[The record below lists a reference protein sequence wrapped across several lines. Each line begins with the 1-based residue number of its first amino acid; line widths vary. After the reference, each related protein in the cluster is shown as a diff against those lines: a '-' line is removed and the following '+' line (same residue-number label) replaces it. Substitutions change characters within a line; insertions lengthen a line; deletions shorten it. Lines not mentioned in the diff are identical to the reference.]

1 MYRRRRDRRGS
12 GAQAPLFCCP
22 DDGKAIG
29 SLRLLETASVELVLQ
44 TEPDGVEGWLDLNG
58 AGSPEVLLFKMRV
71 AVLDACRH
79 LVGYY
84 GFQSP
89 TDREAAS
96 APIQAAT
103 AESRVRFCLEMCPT
117 VATQRVGQGGGVY
130 FHANAA
136 EDVKAIVGLDVDQIS
151 ESAKVQIRADAGNIP
166 VGHDAGNEIAKVVI
180 VTGAE
185 FAKNSLAAD
194 SVESD
199 HPEKRNIVDNFAGAQ
214 RTTDIETRPVIGR

>member
-1 MYRRRRDRRGS
+1 
-12 GAQAPLFCCP
+12 
-22 DDGKAIG
+22 
-29 SLRLLETASVELVLQ
+29 
-44 TEPDGVEGWLDLNG
+44 
-58 AGSPEVLLFKMRV
+58 
-71 AVLDACRH
+71 
-79 LVGYY
+79 
-84 GFQSP
+84 
-89 TDREAAS
+89 
-96 APIQAAT
+96 
-103 AESRVRFCLEMCPT
+103 
-117 VATQRVGQGGGVY
+117 
-130 FHANAA
+130 NAA

-214 RTTDIETRPVIGR
+214 RTTDTETRPVIGRCGNCRTGCIRVEAVVGPDMKGVS